1 MTDEIDMDEAE
12 LLHLAMAD
20 YMLTGRDPPPQW
32 RECDP
37 VVKDDW
43 RGLDPAAFRALGR
56 KLAARHWRRVCMTGD
71 WHKRIPLYLW
81 IAVKKD

>member
-32 RECDP
+32 REEI
-37 VVKDDW
+37 VS
-43 RGLDPAAFRALGR
+43 GGA
-56 KLAARHWRRVCMTGD
+56 WRRVCMTGD

-81 IAVKKD
+81 IAVKKG